1 MFADCYDEIFYMVFH
16 NYWTPRSLS
25 LSAVTHAPFMRQ
37 CWGLLHKLA
46 QCTKDS

>member
-1 MFADCYDEIFYMVFH
+1 MLAVCVH
-16 NYWTPRSLS
+16 LNCVSRSHCS

-46 QCTKDS
+46 QCTSLQGWGS